1 MFSPLSV
8 LRGVQELYR
17 FGVGFGV
24 KDEDNLVLRGACTEV
39 GAMLNGERQHARRGD
54 SPGRRQGT
62 QGAGV
67 QSIHSRFV
75 VVGGV

>member
-1 MFSPLSV
+1 MG
-8 LRGVQELYR
+8 GVE
-17 FGVGFGV
+17 FGV
-24 KDEDNLVLRGACTEV
+24 KDEDNLVLREACTEV

-67 QSIHSRFV
+67 QSIHSP
-75 VVGGV
+75 VGDNTRQRESKKTEVRSSTI